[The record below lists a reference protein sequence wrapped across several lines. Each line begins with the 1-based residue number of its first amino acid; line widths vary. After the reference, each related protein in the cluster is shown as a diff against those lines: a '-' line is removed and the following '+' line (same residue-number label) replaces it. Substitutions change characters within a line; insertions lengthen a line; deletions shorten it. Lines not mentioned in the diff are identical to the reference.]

1 VLLDCCF
8 AARGGKDIT
17 PCQTTNEVIA
27 ACSPESPATGVER
40 RSFTSA
46 VTRELELLAHKHE
59 TQGTCF
65 TAVSLHSALFRY
77 DRELRYAPFY
87 VRLTDHECM
96 SIDITPLPRTPGLH
110 CAVEMMGSVP
120 ELPQE
125 ITRVPEPGARIL
137 LAINTTRSPGGD
149 LVAFLRSEGI
159 LPEYV
164 SSMEVVKVEA
174 VYRSRST
181 LTLVSLPMEVWSLL
195 PKDAAC
201 LPIGTV
207 YSGDLLQEKDVVL
220 AFGSR
225 VSKATTERAL
235 VEKVI
240 AHWKNCAFGCVPH
253 FDSGSAPRPSA
264 ADRSRS
270 STFSVNVHPGR
281 DLKTDPSASTGNTT
295 NLKTETAT
303 PEKNRK
309 GPAAKTK
316 SKNDT
321 TSLNT
326 DTTNPEAG
334 TTSWQSLTTSAKT
347 FLYTCCQCGDGPKVW
362 NIQFKC
368 VNCGHISC
376 NNCQFLK

>member
-181 LTLVSLPMEVWSLL
+181 LTLVSLPMEVWHLL
-195 PKDAAC
+195 PKDPACFPVGIVTSDNLLPSDLTSHERPSNPIRGSNAEYSTTSGDEEDKPILGLESLITASAFTGISSPRHEILKLELDKLSLDENQSSHNRRKETPGHSSEPISSNKAPELPTPRVDTQSQHTKIKPLKAMPLKAKLWQCHLCFDEFMSIQLHPAC
-201 LPIGTV
+201 LT
-207 YSGDLLQEKDVVL
+207 
-220 AFGSR
+220 
-225 VSKATTERAL
+225 
-235 VEKVI
+235 
-240 AHWKNCAFGCVPH
+240 
-253 FDSGSAPRPSA
+253 
-264 ADRSRS
+264 
-270 STFSVNVHPGR
+270 
-281 DLKTDPSASTGNTT
+281 
-295 NLKTETAT
+295 
-303 PEKNRK
+303 
-309 GPAAKTK
+309 
-316 SKNDT
+316 
-321 TSLNT
+321 
-326 DTTNPEAG
+326 
-334 TTSWQSLTTSAKT
+334 
-347 FLYTCCQCGDGPKVW
+347 
-362 NIQFKC
+362 
-368 VNCGHISC
+368 CGHQPKGC
-376 NNCQFLK
+376 PYCKLQVA